1 MYVMKKYFI
10 LGIILFSGLTC
21 SAAVY
26 LGTRIPVVGQTISDK
41 KVQGSIVSYV
51 YAKVSRENR
60 RCRDLQLIDTKVTAQ
75 PTNVK
80 FSKYGKQVSGNW
92 KEEWTVDACG
102 QKMVV
107 PIDFELSR
115 SGTRY
120 IINNAQKVK

>member
-1 MYVMKKYFI
+1 MKKYFI

-60 RCRDLQLIDTKVTAQ
+60 RCRDLQLIDTKVTEQ

-115 SGTRY
+115 L
-120 IINNAQKVK
+120 AQDIL